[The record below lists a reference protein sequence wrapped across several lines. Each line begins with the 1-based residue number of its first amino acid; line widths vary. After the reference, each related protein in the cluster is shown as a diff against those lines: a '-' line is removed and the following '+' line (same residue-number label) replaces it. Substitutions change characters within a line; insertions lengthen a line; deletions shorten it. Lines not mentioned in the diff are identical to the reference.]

1 MKKLIIA
8 SVLAMSAVT
17 AHAAESG
24 AYVFGNLGY
33 NTDKIKDSEN
43 VKEGKAAG
51 GGWEVGAGY
60 RFGSYFATE
69 LSYINLGKM
78 QATVGDENGGT
89 TNESVKLQAER
100 LAFVGILPVSDAVE
114 VFGKVSL
121 NNVHAKGN
129 GEKDSEVKPGLGI
142 GASYAIT
149 KNLALRGEY
158 EHIANAVKGDDGN
171 KLTSGTNLFKVG
183 VINPAVIIRT
193 DCILPAWKKSMCASL
208 NWPPVSS

>member
-8 SVLAMSAVT
+8 SVLGMSAVT

-33 NTDKIKDSEN
+33 NTDKIKDSEG

-69 LSYINLGKM
+69 LSYIDLGKM
-78 QATVGDENGGT
+78 QATVGDEDGDT
-89 TNESVKLQAER
+89 TKASVKLQAER

-121 NNVHAKGN
+121 NTLHANVN
-129 GEKDSEVKPGLGI
+129 GEKGSKVKPGLGI

-149 KNLALRGEY
+149 KSLALRGEY
-158 EHIANAVKGDDGN
+158 EHIANMFKDDGGN
-171 KLTSGTNLFKVG
+171 RLTSGTNLFKVG
-183 VINPAVIIRT
+183 VSY
-193 DCILPAWKKSMCASL
+193 KF
-208 NWPPVSS
+208 